1 MRLQPHG
8 LLAAACLA
16 ALSLSLRTAG
26 AQETNP
32 TATTRS
38 QTADLA
44 RQAVAEHLPQ
54 VSAALLRTQIQ
65 QEQDPVTRTSLA
77 QRLAALLVQG
87 GRNEEALAVCATSGS
102 AADPV
107 MDYWKARALAATG
120 DHAGARTIFQALLD
134 QGRPVQGV
142 TREMLLLA
150 AARSLRGSGD
160 PAAAAAMLEGIPG
173 DSPLAEDALLEKG
186 ADLLAGGKP
195 DQCIALLRAAPLNA
209 KESKAAALYLEA
221 LATWRSG
228 NPAEAARLFADV
240 PPATPWITSA
250 SAIGAA
256 QCLLSASKHA
266 KASALLEKHLEGID
280 DAPLIGDEF
289 RLYDQIIG
297 TAKPGSKVLPY
308 ARWAQ
313 NKNRPIRAKYAAFF
327 DARRRYLEDPRG
339 GVSQLRA
346 FVASWPDDPLSDE
359 AGLLLALSALRQ
371 GNPGEASKLA
381 SDRPAAAPS
390 LRARA
395 AYVRGLA
402 AAASGNRE
410 QATTEFRVAGDLDPR
425 LAKEAL
431 YNRALVA
438 AASGN
443 GPLDVS
449 REVLEIAGSGP
460 GLPSE
465 EMRFQI
471 ALDLVRR
478 GDPSGEKMI
487 GEMSDSVSDP
497 GVKSRARLA
506 AAELAMK
513 SGKGSAA
520 TKDFAR
526 ALRENAGEP
535 EREEYLAVFLKDT
548 GKKGDSAAVTEA
560 ARKFLDSH
568 PDSRFVPEVRLKLA
582 ESLLASGD
590 LQGARI
596 QFEQLASTGTGTE
609 FGRRALFL
617 AAQSAGRSMDPA
629 SIDDA
634 LVLLERV
641 AGSGPQDSLTWQ
653 ARLQEGAIKNAQNLP
668 KDALAIYGKILETQG
683 PDTEIRSAALMAKGD
698 TLHRLAA
705 EEPSRDR
712 EAAEAW
718 RTLASDPAIPLRWRN
733 EALCK
738 RGLVL
743 ESLGDRD
750 AALASYY
757 EAFKNPRDNEAEQV
771 WHDRT
776 AFEAARLLEERKQW
790 NDASSLYR
798 QLIAENGPRAEEAKA
813 RLSKLKLENF
823 LWEN

>member
-1 MRLQPHG
+1 
-8 LLAAACLA
+8 
-16 ALSLSLRTAG
+16 
-26 AQETNP
+26 
-32 TATTRS
+32 
-38 QTADLA
+38 
-44 RQAVAEHLPQ
+44 
-54 VSAALLRTQIQ
+54 
-65 QEQDPVTRTSLA
+65 
-77 QRLAALLVQG
+77 VQG
-87 GRNEEALAVCATSGS
+87 GRNEEALAVCASSGT

-107 MDYWKARALAATG
+107 MDYWKARALVGTG
-120 DHAGARTIFQALLD
+120 DHAGARMIFQGLLD
-134 QGRPVQGV
+134 QGQPVPGV

-150 AARSLRGSGD
+150 TARCLRGSGN
-160 PAAAAAMLEGIPG
+160 PAAAAGLLREIPS
-173 DSPLAEDALLEKG
+173 DSPLAEDAILERG
-186 ADLLAGGKP
+186 ADLLAEGKT
-195 DQCIALLRAAPLNA
+195 DECIAFLHSASLAG

-221 LATWRSG
+221 LATWRAG
-228 NPAEAARLFADV
+228 NHAEAARLFANV
-240 PPATPWITSA
+240 PPVSPWIASA
-250 SAIGAA
+250 SVIGAS
-256 QCLLSASKHA
+256 QCLLSASREA
-266 KASALLEKHLEGID
+266 KAAALLEKHLEGID

-297 TAKPGSKVLPY
+297 NARPGSNVLPY
-308 ARWAQ
+308 AKWALV
-313 NKNRPIRAKYAAFF
+313 KNRPIRAKYAAFF

-339 GVSQLRA
+339 GVSQLKS

-359 AGLLLALSALRQ
+359 ARLLLALSTLRQ
-371 GNPGEASKLA
+371 GNPAEASKVA
-381 SDRPAAAPS
+381 EDRPSAVSS
-390 LRARA
+390 LRGKA
-395 AYVRGLA
+395 AFVRGLA
-402 AAASGNRE
+402 AAALGNRE
-410 QATTEFRVAGDLDPR
+410 KATTEFRVAGDLDPR
-425 LAKEAL
+425 LVKEAL

-438 AASGN
+438 ASSGN
-443 GPLDVS
+443 GPLDLS
-449 REVLEIAGSGP
+449 REAIEIAGTGQ

-478 GDPSGEKMI
+478 GDPLGEKMLA
-487 GEMSDSVSDP
+487 EVAESVADP

-506 AAELAMK
+506 GAELAMK
-513 SGKGSAA
+513 SGKGDAA
-520 TKDFAR
+520 TKDFAK
-526 ALRENAGEP
+526 ALHDTAGEP

-548 GKKGDSAAVTEA
+548 GARGDSAAVTAA

-590 LQGARI
+590 IQGARV
-596 QFEQLASTGTGTE
+596 QFERLASSQAGSE

-617 AAQSAGRSMDPA
+617 AAQSAARSMDPA

-705 EEPSRDR
+705 DEPSRDR
-712 EAAEAW
+712 EAADAW
-718 RTLASDPAIPLRWRN
+718 KTLSADPSVSLRWRN

-743 ESLGDRD
+743 EKLGDGD

-757 EAFKNPRDNEAEQV
+757 EAFKNVRDRESEQI
-771 WHDRT
+771 WHDR
-776 AFEAARLLEERKQW
+776 AGFEAARLLEERKQW
-790 NDASSLYR
+790 NDASALYR
-798 QLIAENGPRAEEAKA
+798 QLVAENGPRSEEAKA